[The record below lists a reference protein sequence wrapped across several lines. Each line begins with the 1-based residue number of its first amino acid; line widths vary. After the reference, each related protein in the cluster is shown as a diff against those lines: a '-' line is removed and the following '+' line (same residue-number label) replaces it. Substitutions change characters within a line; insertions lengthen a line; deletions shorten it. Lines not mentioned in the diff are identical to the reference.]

1 MSQKKKKKAQIEDVS
16 VLERP
21 SRLHRLLHCGRTRSS
36 AFYFLAFA
44 IPAVMLYLVY
54 VRLRYEEFLPHL
66 SVLKIDMSFQY
77 IYYFRALQDW
87 IQGEGSLIYSFSR
100 ALGGEFLGIFTYYL
114 SSPISFIVGL
124 FSREAILDAIMA
136 VYLIKCGLSGL
147 TAAIY
152 LRKSAK
158 VRPLTAILFATLYA
172 MCGFSVVMHINI
184 MWMDGVLLLPL
195 LALGIE
201 RLIVQKKYLLF
212 VSTVALNLLC
222 NYYVGYMSCIFA
234 FFYFFYAY
242 FSMSREERNPQNES
256 RHFLRA
262 LVRIG
267 IFAVYIRLDRSQA
280 KRACDLF
287 GVRGRY

>member
-1 MSQKKKKKAQIEDVS
+1 MSQKKKKEARIEDVS
-16 VLERP
+16 VLDRP
-21 SRLHRLLHCGRTRSS
+21 SRLHRLLRCSLTRSS

-54 VRLRYEEFLPHL
+54 VLLRYEEFLPHL

-114 SSPISFIVGL
+114 SSPVSFIVGL

-158 VRPLTAILFATLYA
+158 VRPLTAILFATL
-172 MCGFSVVMHINI
+172 
-184 MWMDGVLLLPL
+184 
-195 LALGIE
+195 
-201 RLIVQKKYLLF
+201 
-212 VSTVALNLLC
+212 
-222 NYYVGYMSCIFA
+222 
-234 FFYFFYAY
+234 
-242 FSMSREERNPQNES
+242 
-256 RHFLRA
+256 
-262 LVRIG
+262 
-267 IFAVYIRLDRSQA
+267 
-280 KRACDLF
+280 
-287 GVRGRY
+287 